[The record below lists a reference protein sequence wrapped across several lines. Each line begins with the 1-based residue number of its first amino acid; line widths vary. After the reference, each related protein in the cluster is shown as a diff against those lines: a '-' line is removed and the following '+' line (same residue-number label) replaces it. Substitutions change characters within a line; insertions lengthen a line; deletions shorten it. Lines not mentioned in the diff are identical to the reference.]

1 MASFYIHLQIIR
13 CHVLSIFQMAL
24 DSNPRFHV
32 YIYVWPEKDT
42 SLLCGSLN
50 SKFLIFAIC
59 SIYHHHNY
67 SLIF

>member
-1 MASFYIHLQIIR
+1 
-13 CHVLSIFQMAL
+13 MAL
-24 DSNPRFHV
+24 DSNSRLDM

-42 SLLCGSLN
+42 SLLCGSLKFLN
-50 SKFLIFAIC
+50 FKFLIFAIC